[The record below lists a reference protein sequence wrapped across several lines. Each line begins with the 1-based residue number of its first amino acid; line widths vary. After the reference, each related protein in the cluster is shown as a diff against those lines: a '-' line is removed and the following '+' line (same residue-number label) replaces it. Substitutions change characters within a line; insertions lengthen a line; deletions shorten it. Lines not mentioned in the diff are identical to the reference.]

1 MLLLK
6 ADSLLYSQD
15 LNLNAQRP
23 NPSELLL
30 YLKFYPNVSK
40 KIVLHLMPLSLD
52 SPEAARSEVWPSPG
66 LICEPYLR
74 TAALGG
80 MPKLDPTSP
89 ASRPLLNHA
98 RSLHTITNQHDIA
111 LIQLVRI
118 GKVMFRRLGK
128 D

>member
-23 NPSELLL
+23 NPSELLSQIL
-30 YLKFYPNVSK
+30 SQCIKYFCSLS
-40 KIVLHLMPLSLD
+40 HATMSLD

-118 GKVMFRRLGK
+118 GKVMFRRLGM